1 MTVDTT
7 HPIVAELL
15 TAFSAA
21 TSDALERPYRR
32 LVDALWDQGDVTSL
46 AVPAVPALIASL
58 DELDEARAGYLAILL
73 GVLAE
78 VEFPETDGELFV
90 AVRAGV
96 GSYVSLLGRAADTP
110 LILALLY
117 LVGHFPGD
125 RD

>member
-15 TAFSAA
+15 TSFSTA

-32 LVDALWDQGDVTSL
+32 LVDALWDQGDVTTL
-46 AVPAVPALIASL
+46 ALPAAPAIIASL
-58 DELDEARAGYLAILL
+58 GTVDEGRAGYLAILL

-78 VEFPETDGELFV
+78 VEFPDTDGELYA

-96 GSYVSLLGRAADTP
+96 GSYVNLIGTATDAP
-110 LILALLY
+110 LVL
-117 LVGHFPGD
+117 
-125 RD
+125 